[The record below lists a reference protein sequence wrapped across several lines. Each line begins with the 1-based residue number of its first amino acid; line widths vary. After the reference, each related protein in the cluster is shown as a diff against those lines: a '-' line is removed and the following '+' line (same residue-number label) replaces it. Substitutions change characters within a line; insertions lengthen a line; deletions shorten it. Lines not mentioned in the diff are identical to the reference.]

1 MGSSKG
7 GGDTHTQPGIGTV
20 GYSGGNGGYIA
31 GQVWLT
37 KGATLTVGV
46 GGQATDFN
54 GGTNPTSLSPGTTCA
69 GGGGGATDMRYNG
82 VRIIVAGGGG
92 GTAGCDGDAGNNC
105 QPVIGG
111 AGGAAGSGN
120 LGNTGS
126 GAGEQGKLNT
136 GNGLWGSYPCGAGG
150 GGGYA
155 GGAGVNG
162 YLSAAVGGSSFFD
175 TNYGTYLS
183 EQAGVREGSGYA
195 KITYQGL

>member
-1 MGSSKG
+1 VVITTPIGKTWEFGYTGSYRTFTAPDDGNYKLEVWGAQG

-92 GTAGCDGDAGNNC
+92 GTAGCDG
-105 QPVIGG
+105 
-111 AGGAAGSGN
+111 
-120 LGNTGS
+120 
-126 GAGEQGKLNT
+126 
-136 GNGLWGSYPCGAGG
+136 
-150 GGGYA
+150 
-155 GGAGVNG
+155 
-162 YLSAAVGGSSFFD
+162 
-175 TNYGTYLS
+175 
-183 EQAGVREGSGYA
+183 
-195 KITYQGL
+195 